1 MVKMKT
7 SQSTAISLD
16 LVPMINVVFLLL
28 IFFMLTSSGMQ
39 QQKDIDLPE
48 AETSEE
54 VSRRTVTVSVHSDGT
69 FNFEGEAVAF
79 DRLPGF
85 LEEKFKGM
93 KEKVVEIQADKNI
106 PFKKFGKVIE
116 SIRSVGEVEFILA
129 TRSRPSP

>member
-7 SQSTAISLD
+7 SQSATKSLD

-28 IFFMLTSSGMQ
+28 IFFMLTSSGIQ
-39 QQKDIDLPE
+39 QQKDIDLPS

-54 VSRRTVTVSVHSDGT
+54 VSRQTAVVAVHPDGKLTFGENPVSY
-69 FNFEGEAVAF
+69 
-79 DRLPGF
+79 DRLPDV

-93 KEKVVEIQADKNI
+93 KERVVEIQADKNI
-106 PFKKFGKVIE
+106 PFEKFGKVIE
-116 SIRSVGEVEFILA
+116 SVRTLGEVEFVLT